1 MAFKDLKIG
10 GAFYIVNKD
19 NLELRQVKITN
30 VTAPHIE
37 NKINSLTQMVVDI
50 TVDVNGKPVTYV
62 VPDNLSMT
70 YCGQDMLTY
79 DKTLLIDEIKAIKA
93 INEQTVSMYQ
103 KASENVLKCDNLI
116 SELDDV
122 YREKKA
128 NDERLAKLEKMMET
142 LLSNFTSPKQTM
154 TNNTLPALQN

>member
-10 GAFYIVNKD
+10 GTFYIVNKD
-19 NLELRQVKITN
+19 SLELKQVKIAN
-30 VTAPHIE
+30 ITAPHIE

-50 TVDVNGKPVTYV
+50 TVDVNGKPITYV
-62 VPDNLSMT
+62 VPDNLSIT

-128 NDERLAKLEKMMET
+128 NDERLAKLERMMET
-142 LLSNFTSPKQTM
+142 LLTNFTTPQPTVPV
-154 TNNTLPALQN
+154 TALPSIQN